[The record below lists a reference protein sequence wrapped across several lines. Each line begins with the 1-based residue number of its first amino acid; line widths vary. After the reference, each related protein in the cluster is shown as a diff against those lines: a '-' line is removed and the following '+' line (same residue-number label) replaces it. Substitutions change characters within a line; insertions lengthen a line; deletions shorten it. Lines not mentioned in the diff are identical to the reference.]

1 MKKLINTSGKFLN
14 RPVEVNLR
22 KLKDIRPIEIKD
34 GVLYVINQLKL
45 PYEEEWVELK
55 TYEEVAKAIKDMIVR
70 GAPLI
75 GIVGAY
81 GFAIGIKEIVEKNL
95 PLEEAEQVLDTL
107 KKTRPTA
114 VNLFWALDR
123 MWKKFNKWIKEGKSK
138 EEIVKLLFK
147 EANKIDLEDYHAN
160 RSIGGYGQ
168 VLIPEKAN
176 ILTHCNTGALATS
189 GWGTALGVIR
199 SAYEDEKDITVYVDE
214 TRPYLQGARLTA
226 WELLQE
232 GIPHYLITDNSAGFL
247 ISKGIIDVIIVGA
260 DRITA
265 SGDVANKIGTYT
277 LSVLAKEHGI
287 PFYVAAPTSTFDL
300 NTKSGED
307 IPIEIRGEEEVKTCG
322 GCKIAPEETRALNYS
337 FDITPAQNIS
347 AIITEK
353 GIISEINE
361 ENIKKFFKYR
371 GG

>member
-1 MKKLINTSGKFLN
+1 MIFCIIFQIFLLL
-14 RPVEVNLR
+14 EALLR
-22 KLKDIRPIEIKD
+22 KLKDIRPIEVKD
-34 GVLYVINQLKL
+34 YKLYVINQLKL
-45 PYEEEWVELK
+45 PLETQWVEL
-55 TYEEVAKAIKDMIVR
+55 TSYTDVAKAIKDMIIR

-81 GFAIGIKEIVEKNL
+81 GFAIGVRQLVEEDKPLSQAEEI
-95 PLEEAEQVLDTL
+95 LETL
-107 KKTRPTA
+107 KNTRPTA
-114 VNLFWALDR
+114 VNLFWALNR
-123 MWKKFNKWIKEGKSK
+123 MWKKFEKWRNEGKSK
-138 EEIVKLLFK
+138 EEIVKLLFR

-160 RSIGGYGQ
+160 KSIGGYGQ
-168 VLIPEKAN
+168 VLLPKKAN

-199 SAYEDEKDITVYVDE
+199 SAYEEGKEITVYVDE

-226 WELLQE
+226 WELLNE
-232 GIPHYLITDNSAGFL
+232 GIKHYLITDNSAGFL
-247 ISKGIIDVIIVGA
+247 MAKGMIDAVIVGA

-265 SGDVANKIGTYT
+265 NGDVANKIGTYS

-300 NTKSGED
+300 ETEKGED
-307 IPIEIRGEEEVKTCG
+307 IVIEIRDENEVKTCG
-322 GCKIAPEETRALNYS
+322 GCKIAPEETPALNYS
-337 FDITPAQNIS
+337 FDITPAENIT

-353 GIISEINE
+353 GIISEI
-361 ENIKKFFKYR
+361 KKEKIEKFLRYR